1 MTQLQRL
8 AVSPSQIEANRILL
22 TDRQQHYL
30 GRVLR
35 LQAGDRFIAMDGAGQ
50 GWLAALREA
59 GSEADLLE
67 PISAQTELPIAVT
80 LLIALPKTG
89 MDDIVRQTTE
99 LGVSQIVPIL
109 SARSLLNP
117 SPQKLDRWQ
126 RIAQEAAE
134 QSERQIVPTILP
146 PHRWKE
152 ALQQWQG
159 AGCYLCEPRGDSP
172 SGELRSNRLHLLSCL
187 ESQLINPNQINLNRI
202 NQLNP
207 LPAVTLAIGP
217 EGGWTE
223 TEVQEATEAGYQ
235 PVSLGARILRAVTAP
250 IVALSLVGAVIEA
263 NELVVRDLEKDDHP
277 NRSLGESILDGI

>member
-8 AVSPSQIEANRILL
+8 AVSPNQIEANRIQL

-35 LQAGDRFIAMDGAGQ
+35 LQAGDRFIAMDGTGHW
-50 GWLAALREA
+50 WLAALRKD
-59 GSEADLLE
+59 SEADLLE
-67 PISAQTELPIAVT
+67 SIAAQTELPIAVT

-99 LGVSQIVPIL
+99 LGVSQIVPVL

-134 QSERQIVPTILP
+134 QSERQIVPAILP

-159 AGCYLCEPRGDSP
+159 AGCYLCEARGD
-172 SGELRSNRLHLLSCL
+172 RLHLLSCL
-187 ESQLINPNQINLNRI
+187 QRELSNHASTLSAL
-202 NQLNP
+202 
-207 LPAVTLAIGP
+207 TLAIGP

-223 TEVQEATEAGYQ
+223 TEVQEAIEAGYQ

-250 IVALSLVGAVIEA
+250 IVALALVGAVAEA
-263 NELVVRDLEKDDHP
+263 NELAKTGQP
-277 NRSLGESILDGI
+277 

>member
-35 LQAGDRFIAMDGAGQ
+35 LQAGDRFIAMDGAGH
-50 GWLAALREA
+50 GWLAALRGA

-134 QSERQIVPTILP
+134 QSERQIVPAILP
-146 PHRWKE
+146 PHRWQE
-152 ALQQWQG
+152 ALQQWQK

-172 SGELRSNRLHLLSCL
+172 SGELRSNRPHLLSCL
-187 ESQLINPNQINLNRI
+187 KSQLI

-223 TEVQEATEAGYQ
+223 TEVQEAIEAGYQ

-263 NELVVRDLEKDDHP
+263 NELVVRDLEKDDHS
-277 NRSLGESILDGI
+277 NRSPSESILDGI